1 MMLFGDVI
9 EKHLLAGRLLDY
21 VLLLF
26 HRFLSLSLF
35 FQEKLVAFDQVVE
48 LKLQKFLSFDFAE
61 WTLLLFKTS
70 KVVRKVFVIKI
81 LETFSFQEPNG
92 KPFKVNHALNTIKGR
107 SGQSCCKYIPNTD
120 DNTMATKMIPM
131 TMRKSECFT
140 SIGLLYWLTSMP
152 SLKLFVT
159 FFIIVI
165 KK

>member
-21 VLLLF
+21 VLLF
-26 HRFLSLSLF
+26 HRFLSLFS
-35 FQEKLVAFDQVVE
+35 QEKLVAFDQVME

-81 LETFSFQEPNG
+81 QETFSFQEPNG
-92 KPFKVNHALNTIKGR
+92 KPLKVNHALNTIKGVPS

-120 DNTMATKMIPM
+120 DNTMPTKMITM